1 MAYDEMELD
10 LLGDRRTALFVI
22 ISDTDDTFNFVVSI
36 LNPAKSTASS
46 SRTYPDLVVITL
58 RWESIWNRFFP

>member
-1 MAYDEMELD
+1 MNIVFMSMDTLPSTLWARDLYDQ
-10 LLGDRRTALFVI
+10 
-22 ISDTDDTFNFVVSI
+22 I

>member
-22 ISDTDDTFNFVVSI
+22 ISDTDD
-36 LNPAKSTASS
+36 LPA
-46 SRTYPDLVVITL
+46 
-58 RWESIWNRFFP
+58 